1 VGWQWGPFTSAAP
14 LSPAEEAETLKAQLA
29 AAENE
34 IAAMKA
40 RLEEL
45 EKKG

>member
-1 VGWQWGPFTSAAP
+1 MGWHRGPFTSAAS
-14 LSPAEEAETLKAQLA
+14 LSPSEEAEALKAQLA

-34 IAAMKA
+34 IAAMKT

-45 EKKG
+45 QKKG